1 MELKGKKINFLG
13 DSITQG
19 SGLSAD
25 DKHFFDVLKDR
36 CSLAAARNYGVG
48 GSRIARQISPNPGEP
63 KDWDF
68 CYRSQLMD
76 DDADVVV
83 VFGGTND
90 YGHGDAPLGSMS
102 DRTDLT
108 FYGALHVLFAGLI
121 RKYPDATIVV
131 MTPTH
136 RGYESSP
143 YGDGSRRAGDKAP
156 LKKYVEIIR
165 EVAEYY
171 SVPLLDLYAVSGMQP
186 EIEENRVRYMPDGL
200 HPNDAGHV
208 LIANRLEGFL
218 KTL

>member
-13 DSITQG
+13 DSITDG
-19 SGLSAD
+19 VGISAP
-25 DKHFFDVLKDR
+25 DKHFFDILKDR
-36 CSLAAARNYGVG
+36 CGLAEVRNYGVS
-48 GSRIARQISPNPGEP
+48 GSRIARQVNPNPGEA

-76 DDADVVV
+76 DDADAVVI
-83 VFGGTND
+83 FGGTND
-90 YGHGDAPLGSMS
+90 YGHGDAPLGTMS

-108 FYGALHVLFAGLI
+108 FYGALHVLFTKLI
-121 RKYPDATIVV
+121 KKYPSGTIVM
-131 MTPTH
+131 MTPAH
-136 RGYESSP
+136 RTNEYSP
-143 YGDGSRRAGDKAP
+143 YGDGSRRAADKAP

-171 SVPLLDLYAVSGMQP
+171 SIPVLDLYAMGGMQP

-208 LIANRLEGFL
+208 LIANRLEGLL
-218 KTL
+218 KAL